1 MNLAEIED
9 LRPYNDNEVNAALNR
24 VTKNPIFKTVLQ
36 YLFPEEKHHDI
47 TETVNN
53 CHTAIEFQKKFMYD
67 AVRSVTAKTSDG
79 LSWTPVTKLNANTS
93 YLFVGN
99 HRDIVLDSAILQ
111 TVLVDYNFP
120 TTEITFGNNLM
131 VLPIVVDIG
140 KSNRM
145 FKVIRG
151 GNPREFLNN
160 SRILSEY
167 IRYTIIEK
175 NVSIWI
181 AQRNGRT
188 KDGNDRTDVGLIKML
203 NISGENDIFSSIEKL
218 NIVPYTISYEY
229 EPCCAEKVNELYI
242 SRYKKY
248 EKKEGEDLSSI
259 LKGIMQPKGRIHL
272 DFNEPLKLSPEL
284 FPEGQNKNESN
295 RIVAQSI
302 DNVLHR
308 NYRLF
313 PNNYIAYDMLY
324 NCNKYSDKYTAQEKS
339 VFLKYQNKTI
349 EKIEGNKNEIAEI
362 FLQLYANPT
371 RNKEI
376 ACNSI
381 NCQDSK

>member
-9 LRPYNDNEVNAALNR
+9 LRPYNDSEVNAALNR
-24 VTKNPIFKTVLQ
+24 VTANPIFKTVLD
-36 YLFPEEKHHDI
+36 YLFPKEKHQEI
-47 TETVNN
+47 TDKVNH
-53 CHTAIEFQKKFMYD
+53 CHTAVEFQKEFMYD
-67 AVRSVTAKTSDG
+67 AVRSVTSKTSDG
-79 LSWTPVTKLNANTS
+79 LSWDPVTKLNAETP
-93 YLFVGN
+93 YLYIGN

-120 TTEITFGNNLM
+120 TTEITFGSNLM

-151 GNPREFLNN
+151 ANPREFLNN

-175 NVSIWI
+175 NVSVWI

-188 KDGNDRTDVGLIKML
+188 KDGNDRTDAGLIKML
-203 NISGENDIFSSIEKL
+203 SISGENNILTSIKKL
-218 NIVPYTISYEY
+218 NIIPYSISYEY
-229 EPCCAEKVNELYI
+229 EPCCTEKVNELYI
-242 SRYKKY
+242 SRHGKY
-248 EKKEGEDLSSI
+248 EKKPGEDLASI

-272 DFNEPLKLSPEL
+272 SFNEPLELNPEL
-284 FPEGQNKNESN
+284 FPAEQNKNENN

-302 DNVLHR
+302 DKVIHK

-313 PNNYIAYDMLY
+313 PNNYIAYDLLHNSNKY
-324 NCNKYSDKYTAQEKS
+324 AAKYSDQEKS
-339 VFLKYQNKTI
+339 VFLEYQERTI
-349 EKIEGNKNEIAEI
+349 GKIEGDKAEITEI
-362 FLQLYANPT
+362 FLQIYANPVI
-371 RNKEI
+371 NKE
-376 ACNSI
+376 SV
-381 NCQDSK
+381 